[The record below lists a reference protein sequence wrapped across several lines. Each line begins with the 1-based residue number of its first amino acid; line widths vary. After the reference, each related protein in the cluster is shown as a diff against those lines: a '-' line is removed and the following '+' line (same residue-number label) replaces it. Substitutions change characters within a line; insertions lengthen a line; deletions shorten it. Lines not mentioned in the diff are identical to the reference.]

1 MICQF
6 YIYSFKNNNYIAE
19 SHAVTCIW
27 MTVTLKIPDPHQYI
41 CIFSAI
47 SRYLDLQKRPK

>member
-6 YIYSFKNNNYIAE
+6 YIYSVKNNNYIAE

-41 CIFSAI
+41 
-47 SRYLDLQKRPK
+47 